1 MNKLTRTFA
10 SLGLIAALGG
20 SALTLAA
27 VEDQIRERIEPAGNV
42 NIAGQEGQQMQQ
54 QSSGPRG
61 GEEVYTA
68 ACSAC
73 HDSGAA
79 GAPKFGDSGAWGIA
93 SVRARK
99 RSTSTRSMVSM
110 PCRPRVVVAT
120 VRMKKSRTPSI
131 TWLRRANNPVELPP
145 KGIRVPGVVV

>member
-27 VEDQIRERIEPAGNV
+27 VEDQIRERIKPAGNV

-79 GAPKFGDSGAWGIA
+79 GAPKFGDAGAWGDRISKGKETLYKHA
-93 SVRARK
+93 INGFNA
-99 RSTSTRSMVSM
+99 M
-110 PCRPRVVVAT
+110 PAKGGCGDCSDKEVQNAVDYIVAES
-120 VRMKKSRTPSI
+120 K
-131 TWLRRANNPVELPP
+131 
-145 KGIRVPGVVV
+145 